1 MLAEPDSTVRRWLAE
16 LVELEYLEL
25 EASKG
30 GQGKSARYRL
40 CDRAPREALLVGLL
54 APDELRSKP

>member
-1 MLAEPDSTVRRWLAE
+1 MRRWLAE

-40 CDRAPREALLVGLL
+40 SERAPHQDLVLGLL
-54 APDELRSKP
+54 APDELRARL